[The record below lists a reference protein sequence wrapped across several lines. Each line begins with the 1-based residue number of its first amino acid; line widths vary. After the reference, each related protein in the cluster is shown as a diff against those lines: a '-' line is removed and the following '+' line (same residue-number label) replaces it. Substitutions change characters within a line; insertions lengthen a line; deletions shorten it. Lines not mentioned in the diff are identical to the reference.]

1 MVMPPRVGL
10 LTLPLHTNYGG
21 MVQAV
26 ALYRIVT
33 ADLQC
38 EAIFL
43 ERAAAVPQKSLL
55 RRAVI
60 GAAVRMPFIFALRT
74 KLSQA
79 AQNKGAL
86 AKFVPP
92 ALAKKAFSKV
102 DRMIRIRR
110 SKEHLPFLQ
119 RTMAARSGIL
129 TSTQDMAASIGR
141 FGIDTLVVGSDQV
154 WRLGYH
160 PPGAEEDFF
169 FGFAPSPAIRKVS
182 YAASFGFGDWKYAQH
197 TERVKELLA
206 RFDAVSVREASGVEI
221 CNQVFGRPDAVHV
234 LDPTMVVDPVFYEEI
249 AAPPSHRAPPT
260 LLSYVLDDEP
270 DRLRISDE
278 VLQALGPGFSHRSL
292 KLDAG
297 WATLD
302 VPGWLRAFMDADFVL
317 TDSFHGVV
325 FSIIFRKN
333 FIGIVNRNRGA
344 DRFTSLLQQLGLLD
358 RLVSESD
365 RGTVLDLVQR
375 PIDYSAVEPRL
386 SALRQISMAFLRN
399 ALHRTAQPEGQRN

>member
-1 MVMPPRVGL
+1 MPLRVGL

-33 ADLQC
+33 AELQC

-43 ERAAAVPQKSLL
+43 ERTAAVPQKSLL
-55 RRAVI
+55 RRAII
-60 GAAVRMPFIFALRT
+60 GASARAPFIFALRA
-74 KLSQA
+74 KLFQA
-79 AQNKGAL
+79 AQNKGVL
-86 AKFVPP
+86 ARFVPP

-119 RTMAARSGIL
+119 RAMASRSGTL
-129 TSTQDMAASIGR
+129 TSTQDMAAAVGR
-141 FGIDTLVVGSDQV
+141 FGIDALVVGSDQV

-169 FGFAPSPAIRKVS
+169 FGFAPGPAIRKVS
-182 YAASFGFGDWKYAQH
+182 YAASFGFGEWKYAQH
-197 TERVKELLA
+197 TGRIKELLA

-221 CNQVFGRPDAVHV
+221 CNQVFGRRDAVHV
-234 LDPTMVVDPVFYEEI
+234 LDPTMVVDPAFYDEI
-249 AAPPSHRAPPT
+249 AAPPGQRTGQT

-270 DRLRISDE
+270 DRLRVSEE

-292 KLDAG
+292 KLDTG

-302 VPGWLRAFMDADFVL
+302 VPGWLRSFMDADFVL

-358 RLVSESD
+358 RLVSESE
-365 RGTVLDLVQR
+365 RATVQDLVRR
-375 PIDYSAVEPRL
+375 PIDYSTVEPKL
-386 SALRQISMAFLRN
+386 SQLRESSMAFLRN
-399 ALHRTAQPEGQRN
+399 ALHRTAHPEGQGN

>member
-1 MVMPPRVGL
+1 MRPRVGL

-33 ADLQC
+33 TELQC
-38 EAIFL
+38 EAVFL
-43 ERAAAVPQKSLL
+43 ERAAAVSRKSLF
-55 RRAVI
+55 RRALI
-60 GAAVRMPFIFALRT
+60 GAAVRAPFIFALRA

-79 AQNKGAL
+79 AQSKGVF
-86 AKFVPP
+86 AKVVPP
-92 ALAKKAFSKV
+92 PLAKKAFSKI

-110 SKEHLPFLQ
+110 SREHLPFLQ
-119 RTMAARSGIL
+119 RVMALRSGRL
-129 TSTQDMAASIGR
+129 TSAQDMAAAIGR
-141 FGIDTLVVGSDQV
+141 FRINALVVGSDQV

-182 YAASFGFGDWKYAQH
+182 YAASFGFGNWAYAQH
-197 TERVKELLA
+197 TGRIKELLS

-221 CNQVFGRPDAVHV
+221 CREVFDRHDAVHV
-234 LDPTMVVDPVFYEEI
+234 LDPTMVVDRAFYDEI
-249 AAPPSHRAPPT
+249 AAPPGPRPGAT
-260 LLSYVLDDEP
+260 LLSYVLDEEP
-270 DRLRISDE
+270 DRLHIADE
-278 VLQALGPGFSHRSL
+278 VLGILGPRFSHHSL
-292 KLDAG
+292 KLDTG

-344 DRFTSLLQQLGLLD
+344 DRFTSLLEQLGLLD
-358 RLVSESD
+358 RLVTESE
-365 RGTVLDLVQR
+365 RGSVRELVGR
-375 PIDYSAVEPRL
+375 PIDYSAVEPLL
-386 SALRQISMAFLRN
+386 SQLRAASMEFLRN
-399 ALHRTAQPEGQRN
+399 ALHRTAQPEDTEIE